1 MNRRRDGLLT
11 LIAIFKIVKALLLV
25 AGGIVALKLL
35 HPSEANRVW
44 RWIADVPFEGERRLF
59 ARMLTTLTTK
69 SGPAAA
75 VAAFA
80 YAALFF
86 VEGIGLFLR
95 KRWAEWLT
103 IIATGSLIPI
113 EIYEIVH
120 RVTTIKIAVLAINIA
135 VVIYLIVRVRQR

>member
-1 MNRRRDGLLT
+1 MSRRRDAVLT

-25 AGGIVALKLL
+25 AGGIVALRLL

-59 ARMLTTLTTK
+59 IRLLTAVATK
-69 SGPAAA
+69 SYSAMA
-75 VAAFA
+75 VGAFA

-86 VEGIGLFLR
+86 TEGIGLFLR

-103 IIATGSLIPI
+103 IVATASLIPI
-113 EIYEIVH
+113 QMYELLH
-120 RVTTIKIAVLAINIA
+120 RVTATKMAVLAINIA
-135 VVIYLIVRVRQR
+135 VVIYLIARLRRH